1 MQNNHMDVISLLF
14 GLFSGT
20 LSADDMSE
28 FLHGAMKADFTAW
41 SLKIAIV
48 WWLMRGKVSGIRE
61 EFTGAITSIRK
72 DFTDHFAK
80 IEKGFSDMVGE
91 MKELKESVTTEL
103 TTHSQTLVAVKDEVG
118 KLTLRVTKLEEK
130 KGED

>member
-1 MQNNHMDVISLLF
+1 MDVITLLF

-20 LSADDMSE
+20 LSPDDMKE
-28 FLHGAMKADFTAW
+28 FLHGALKADFTAW

-61 EFTGAITSIRK
+61 EFALSITAIRK

-91 MKELKESVTTEL
+91 MKELKENVTKEL
-103 TTHSQTLVAVKDEVG
+103 TTHSQTLTGVKQEVG
-118 KLTLRVTKLEEK
+118 NLTLRVEKLEDK
-130 KGED
+130 KGET

>member
-1 MQNNHMDVISLLF
+1 MDVITLLF

-20 LSADDMSE
+20 LSPDDLKE
-28 FLHGAMKADFTAW
+28 FLHGALKADFTAW

-61 EFTGAITSIRK
+61 EFVNAIAAIRT
-72 DFTDHFAK
+72 DFTSHFAK

-91 MKELKESVTTEL
+91 MKELKENVAHEL
-103 TTHSQTLVAVKDEVG
+103 STHSQTLTGVKKDVG
-118 KLTLRVTKLEEK
+118 DLTLRVSKLEDK
-130 KGED
+130 KGET